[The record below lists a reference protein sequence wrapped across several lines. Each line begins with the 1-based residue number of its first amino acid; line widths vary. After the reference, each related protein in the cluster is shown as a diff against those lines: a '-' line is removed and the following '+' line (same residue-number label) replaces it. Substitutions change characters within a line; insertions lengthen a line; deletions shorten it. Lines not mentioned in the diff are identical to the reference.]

1 MKQLSHLTII
11 WDEQPG
17 GNAEHIADNFQ
28 TYEDVENVLSY
39 PFEKTV
45 SRRTG
50 LSIKR
55 GLTVRPTY
63 LTVGN
68 PLAMGRKGQ
77 AAVGAEVPE
86 RVLRDLPNMPV
97 GICVIA

>member
-1 MKQLSHLTII
+1 VKQLSHLTII

-50 LSIKR
+50 LPLWKGSNLAGDEVAVVFRWIEDATVYPVTAFRIK
-55 GLTVRPTY
+55 
-63 LTVGN
+63 
-68 PLAMGRKGQ
+68 K
-77 AAVGAEVPE
+77 
-86 RVLRDLPNMPV
+86 D
-97 GICVIA
+97 I